1 MFQSR
6 TLNGRKLGRSRRGGK
21 VVRDGQY
28 IGKATFAGHVW
39 RPGEQE
45 LSMRRVV
52 LARSLRHILRRE

>member
-1 MFQSR
+1 M
-6 TLNGRKLGRSRRGGK
+6 GRSGRGTK
-21 VVRDGQY
+21 KWMDGQY